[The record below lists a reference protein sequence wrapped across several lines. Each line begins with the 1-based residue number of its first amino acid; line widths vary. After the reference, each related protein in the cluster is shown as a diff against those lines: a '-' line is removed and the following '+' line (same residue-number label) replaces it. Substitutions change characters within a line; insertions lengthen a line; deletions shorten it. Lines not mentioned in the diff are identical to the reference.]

1 MEEMNSIMFSITKKE
16 FTAIAKGDKK
26 ALIAKRRT
34 ALFESPLRI
43 YFYEKLGDLR
53 NKENLGYT
61 VYEHDGRGMV
71 VGECICNAVNCIE
84 LESVDKSLELALQ
97 MKAREISEYLQ
108 GGIGY
113 IFFISDV
120 KIYRIPLP
128 LSSFGRSKAPSTWC
142 RAKLAKE

>member
-1 MEEMNSIMFSITKKE
+1 MGEMNAIMFGVTKKE
-16 FTAIAKGDKK
+16 FSAIARGVKT

-34 ALFESPLRI
+34 SLFESPLKI

-71 VGECICNAVNCIE
+71 VGECVCNAVNCIE
-84 LESVDKSLELALQ
+84 LESVDKSLESALQ
-97 MKAREISEYLQ
+97 MRAREISEYLQ
-108 GGIGY
+108 GDVGY

-120 KIYRIPLP
+120 KRYRKSLP
-128 LSSFGRSKAPSTWC
+128 LSSFGRSTAPSTWC
-142 RAKLAKE
+142 RVKE

>member
-1 MEEMNSIMFSITKKE
+1 MNAIMFGVTKKE
-16 FTAIAKGDKK
+16 FSAIARGVKT

-34 ALFESPLRI
+34 SLFEPPLKI

-71 VGECICNAVNCIE
+71 VGECVCNAVNCIE
-84 LESVDKSLELALQ
+84 IESVDKSLESALQ
-97 MKAREISEYLQ
+97 MRAREISEYLQ
-108 GGIGY
+108 SGVGY

-120 KIYRIPLP
+120 KRYRNSLP
-128 LSSFGRSKAPSTWC
+128 LSSFGRSTAPSTWC
-142 RAKLAKE
+142 RVKE